1 MNRRS
6 CGCCGDMG
14 LCGTYRVVWVLPVA
28 LLLSGTA
35 VAGSVDWSGY
45 VSLEPRIFFEA
56 PLFPEQNDNRLSP
69 SAVLAPEF
77 RIEWQQGAQRL
88 TISPYLRY
96 DADDSNRTHADF
108 REFLWQY
115 LNGSWSVQA
124 GLGKVFWGVTE
135 SRHLVDIINQVDQVE
150 DYDEEDRLGQ
160 PMIAVE
166 RWTNF
171 GVFTAFLLPGFRERT
186 FPAADARLR
195 GPLPVDT
202 DRAEYQ
208 SGAKQ
213 SRLDLAFRWSN
224 VIGDWDLGVSGFHGT
239 SREPRFLLRGDM
251 SGDGLVLIPRYDV
264 IDQIGVDLQY
274 TKGAWLWKLEA
285 IGRQGSGK
293 TFGASV
299 AGFEYTFYAL
309 GDSGT
314 DLGVLLE
321 YLYDGRDETAP
332 PTIYNDG
339 WFAGFRLGLNDFED
353 TAILAGAI
361 VEDNGTFAIV
371 EAERRLGEAWKFEA
385 ELRWLINV
393 DPQDLY
399 LGGFRNDSFITL
411 RVARYL

>member
-1 MNRRS
+1 
-6 CGCCGDMG
+6 MG
-14 LCGTYRVVWVLPVA
+14 VCETYRVVWVLPVA
-28 LLLSGTA
+28 LLLSAAA

-69 SAVLAPEF
+69 SAVLAPEL

-115 LNGSWSVQA
+115 LNGPWSVQA

-195 GPLPVDT
+195 GILPVDT

-224 VIGDWDLGVSGFHGT
+224 VIGDWDLGLSGFHGT
-239 SREPRFLLRGDM
+239 SREPRFLLRGDS

-274 TKGAWLWKLEA
+274 TKGFWLWKLEA

-293 TFGASV
+293 TFGATV

-411 RVARYL
+411 RLARYL